1 MCNGYFQLLLSEEA
15 TDYTTF
21 LLPQGLFVT
30 CHGPQGLSPT
40 SDNFIAATDYI
51 LEGLDLIKIIDKTLT
66 QGATPEECLEKY
78 VLLCKRASK
87 FGLTLTREKLKLAQ
101 EVTFSG
107 WIIGK
112 NGIRSDPY
120 KLAAISE
127 FPMPK
132 NLHDLRSFCRAIT
145 ELNLLS
151 PDIAHAMHALRP
163 LLKAKTHFE
172 WTAYHDKE
180 FQKVHSHVT
189 EEMLVKA
196 INKDLPTRI
205 YVDVSRLYGIRM
217 AWQSV
222 YVSRCRSLYG
232 TLLPMLAGVT
242 SQVWDVTS
250 TLVSC

>member
-1 MCNGYFQLLLSEEA
+1 MRNGYFQLLLSEEA

-112 NGIRSDPY
+112 NWIRSDPY

-132 NLHDLRSFCRAIT
+132 NLHDLRSFC
-145 ELNLLS
+145 
-151 PDIAHAMHALRP
+151 
-163 LLKAKTHFE
+163 
-172 WTAYHDKE
+172 
-180 FQKVHSHVT
+180 VT
-189 EEMLVKA
+189 
-196 INKDLPTRI
+196 
-205 YVDVSRLYGIRM
+205 
-217 AWQSV
+217 
-222 YVSRCRSLYG
+222 
-232 TLLPMLAGVT
+232 GV
-242 SQVWDVTS
+242 
-250 TLVSC
+250 